1 MCLSAK
7 SGIQVATED
16 MVVYKG
22 GKFELNKFSPSGY
35 RNYWYAKGQHQPH
48 IELTI
53 DESYGKRPVN
63 EGYHSWKHSPFLF
76 GLFGEKVNA
85 IFAIPK
91 GAKYI
96 YGEQYNDAAGYV
108 SSDIV
113 FIGKNTFLFRWKIR
127 LGLIK
132 VKDLIEKLPEKKEV
146 LEKSATFGDY

>member
-1 MCLSAK
+1 MCLHAE
-7 SGIQVATED
+7 SGIQIATKD
-16 MVVYKG
+16 MVVYKWGTFLPNGEFRPWQSYIYKLYKNQRCVKLDIGYG
-22 GKFELNKFSPSGY
+22 GVE
-35 RNYWYAKGQHQPH
+35 
-48 IELTI
+48 
-53 DESYGKRPVN
+53 